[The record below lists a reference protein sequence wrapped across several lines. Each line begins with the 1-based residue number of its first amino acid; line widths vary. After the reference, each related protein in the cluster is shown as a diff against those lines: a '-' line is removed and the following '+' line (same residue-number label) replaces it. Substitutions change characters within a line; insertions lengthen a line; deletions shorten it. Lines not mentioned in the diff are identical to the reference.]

1 VTLTLGSLE
10 AEFTAA
16 GIPATIAHELFEAF
30 TELKRRLAIGD
41 LRPNVVEGGR
51 FSEAAFRVLQ
61 WMTTNSYTPIG
72 ATLPKVPTL
81 MGTLASSGHASDS
94 VRLHIPRSLNL
105 IYDIRNKRDA
115 AHLADR
121 IDPNV
126 QDSSLVVATASW
138 VLAEFVR
145 LLCASDPDEA
155 HRVIDALVAR
165 DIPVIQEFDGFP
177 RILKTLTT
185 SQRIMVLLY
194 WSPDGPVPIETLR
207 EWLPKA
213 AHANLRR
220 TLGGLETKHYVHV
233 DPLGVVHI
241 TRVGE
246 RYVVESQLLEPVR
259 H

>member
-1 VTLTLGSLE
+1 MKLTLGSLE
-10 AEFTAA
+10 SQFTGA
-16 GIPATIAHELFEAF
+16 GVPTPIAHELFDAF

-61 WMTTNSYTPIG
+61 WMTTGIHTPIG
-72 ATLPKVPTL
+72 TTLPKVPTL

-115 AHLADR
+115 AHLADG
-121 IDPNV
+121 IDPNI

-155 HRVIDALVAR
+155 HRVIDALVVR

-185 SQRIMVLLY
+185 SQQIMVLLY
-194 WSPDGPVPIETLR
+194 WSPDGPLPMETLR

-220 TLGGLETKHYVHV
+220 TIAGLEKKHHVHL
-233 DPLGVVHI
+233 DRLGYVHI
-241 TRVGE
+241 TRPGE
-246 RYVVESQLLEPVR
+246 RFVVESQLLEPA
-259 H
+259 